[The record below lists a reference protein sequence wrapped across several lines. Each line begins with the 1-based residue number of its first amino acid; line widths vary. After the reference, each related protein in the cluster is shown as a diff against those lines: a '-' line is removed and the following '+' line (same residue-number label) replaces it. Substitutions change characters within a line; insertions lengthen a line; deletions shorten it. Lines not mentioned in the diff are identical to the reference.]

1 MNIKLRYPLILASGS
16 PRRQQLLRES
26 GLEFEIVIP
35 DIDEAIHPEWE
46 LSTVAEKLANQKCDF
61 VYDQLN
67 RNEVQLLAADTI
79 VIIEGEILGKPGNA
93 DEATYMLRKLSG
105 NEHEVH
111 TGISLKGP
119 ITKSATCI
127 TKVRFLPLTEEEIRY
142 YLDSCRP
149 YDKAGSYGVQEWLG
163 HCKIDHISGSFP
175 NVMGLPVHLV
185 YRFLRPI
192 MEGI

>member
-1 MNIKLRYPLILASGS
+1 MNLKLMCPLILASGS

-26 GLEFEIVIP
+26 GFEFEIVIP
-35 DIDEAIHPEWE
+35 DIDESIHPGWE
-46 LSTVAEKLANQKCDF
+46 LSNVAETLAKQKCDF
-61 VYDQLN
+61 VYGQLN

-79 VIIEGEILGKPGNA
+79 VIIDGEILGKPGNA
-93 DEATYMLRKLSG
+93 DEASYMLRRLSG

-111 TGISLKGP
+111 TGICLKGP
-119 ITKSATCI
+119 VTKSATCI
-127 TKVRFLPLTEEEIRY
+127 TKVRFLPLTEAEIGY
-142 YLDSCRP
+142 YLTSCSP

-185 YRFLRPI
+185 YQFLRPI